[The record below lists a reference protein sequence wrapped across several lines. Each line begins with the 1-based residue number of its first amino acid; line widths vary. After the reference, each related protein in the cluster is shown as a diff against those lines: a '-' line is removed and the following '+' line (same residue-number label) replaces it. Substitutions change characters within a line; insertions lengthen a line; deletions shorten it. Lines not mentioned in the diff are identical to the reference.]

1 MGDDDTRVE
10 VRIDGGEWKPMK
22 KVLQPDPNL
31 LAENAR
37 DDEAD
42 ALRGYDRS
50 PEAEPSPHLWRAA
63 LPTDLAAGEHTIE
76 VREFD
81 RWRGEQRAKTTYRL
95 QDALP

>member
-1 MGDDDTRVE
+1 MR
-10 VRIDGGEWKPMK
+10 
-22 KVLQPDPNL
+22 KVSQPDPNL

-50 PEAEPSPHLWRAA
+50 PEAEPSSHLWRGA
-63 LPTDLAAGEHTIE
+63 LPTDLAVGEHVVE

-81 RWRGEQRAKTTYRL
+81 RWRGEQRATTRYRL
-95 QDALP
+95 EPASP